1 MNFHKHFNFFKE
13 CLKKHEADCEEAFAI
28 QRSQD
33 KKCGICL
40 ETVWDREGD
49 KRFGMLENCD
59 HIFCLECIRT
69 WRSSSNYEH
78 KVVKAWLES
87 IKFSIKIKLI
97 LLYFSPECRTKS
109 DFVTPTK
116 YWPENDP
123 AKKNLI
129 QSYKDNLQ

>member
-1 MNFHKHFNFFKE
+1 MHINFKFSKE

-40 ETVWDREGD
+40 ETVWDRDGD

-78 KVVKAWLES
+78 KVVKSWLEN
-87 IKFSIKIKLI
+87 KIISNK
-97 LLYFSPECRTKS
+97 
-109 DFVTPTK
+109 D
-116 YWPENDP
+116 
-123 AKKNLI
+123 KNLI
-129 QSYKDNLQ
+129 FFFVKYF

>member
-1 MNFHKHFNFFKE
+1 M
-13 CLKKHEADCEEAFAI
+13 KKHEADCEEAFAI

-40 ETVWDREGD
+40 ETVWDRDGD

-78 KVVKAWLES
+78 KVVKAWFELNL
-87 IKFSIKIKLI
+87 FI
-97 LLYFSPECRTKS
+97 LNRRSFLLLF
-109 DFVTPTK
+109 
-116 YWPENDP
+116 
-123 AKKNLI
+123 
-129 QSYKDNLQ
+129 

>member
-1 MNFHKHFNFFKE
+1 
-13 CLKKHEADCEEAFAI
+13 LKKHEADCEEAFAI

-40 ETVWDREGD
+40 ETVWDRDGD

-78 KVVKAWLES
+78 KVVKAWLENKS
-87 IKFSIKIKLI
+87 FQIKIKNSYFFFNI
-97 LLYFSPECRTKS
+97 FSPECRTKS

-116 YWPENDP
+116 YWPENDQ

-129 QSYKDNLQ
+129 QLYKDNLQ